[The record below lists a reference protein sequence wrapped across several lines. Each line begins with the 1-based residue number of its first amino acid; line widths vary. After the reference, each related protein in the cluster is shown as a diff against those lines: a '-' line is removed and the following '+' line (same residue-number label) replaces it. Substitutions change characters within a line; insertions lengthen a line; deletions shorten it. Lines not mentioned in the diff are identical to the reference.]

1 MNREGG
7 LLQKEGLEN
16 KVKPENT
23 SRELLFITGYGKLP
37 LTSAASKVY
46 EAIVVAVTID
56 PTTSIIVE
64 ADTNLVTGLGRNFLK
79 GLIEGYCLELGVEG
93 LEERL
98 EKRYHGSARR
108 ALITALYNIYNRYVA
123 YQKQASVED
132 LD

>member
-1 MNREGG
+1 MKEVNLERGM
-7 LLQKEGLEN
+7 KTEGL
-16 KVKPENT
+16 
-23 SRELLFITGYGKLP
+23 SQELLFVTGYGKLP

-56 PTTSIIVE
+56 PGSSIIVE
-64 ADTNLVTGLGRNFLK
+64 ADSNLVTGLGRKFLSS
-79 GLIEGYCLELGVEG
+79 LVEGYCLENGIEH

-108 ALITALYNIYNRYVA
+108 ALITALYNIYNRYLA
-123 YQKQASVED
+123 YQKQVMVED